1 MEIFRN
7 HLDTHHTPSSN
18 LNPHVDKTPRPQLT
32 NNCWLNELYSV
43 FTGQL
48 ASYKESKGSEYVEGP
63 TTIWTTA
70 YANAGTDNS
79 MQDDTF
85 LEVRGHLLFHIPQR
99 SPRAAMV

>member
-1 MEIFRN
+1 M
-7 HLDTHHTPSSN
+7 
-18 LNPHVDKTPRPQLT
+18 NPQVDKTPRPQLT

-48 ASYKESKGSEYVEGP
+48 ASYKESKGTEYIEGP